1 MVHKIN
7 ITVRNS
13 TRQSVWDHL
22 RRLIS
27 KADQYGFTGIG
38 ISDEL
43 KEKMQLKVCI
53 QHANHQEPVQASIS
67 IVQSSQA
74 PQNEADET
82 VRITL
87 Q

>member
-1 MVHKIN
+1 MIHKIN

-13 TRQSVWDHL
+13 TRQSIWDHL

-53 QHANHQEPVQASIS
+53 QHGNHQEPLQASIG

-74 PQNEADET
+74 P
-82 VRITL
+82 
-87 Q
+87 